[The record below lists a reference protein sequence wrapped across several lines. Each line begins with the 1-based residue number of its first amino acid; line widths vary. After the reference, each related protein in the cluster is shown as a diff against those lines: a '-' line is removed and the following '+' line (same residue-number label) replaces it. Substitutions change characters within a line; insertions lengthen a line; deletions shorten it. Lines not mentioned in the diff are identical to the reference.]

1 MLICIYT
8 HKHLK
13 YFEVSVTIV
22 VCGMDMDIT
31 ILVNLRNLIEEHC
44 ILGLYSMENGG
55 GGVDS

>member
-13 YFEVSVTIV
+13 YFEDSITIV

-31 ILVNLRNLIEEHC
+31 ILVNLRNSIEEHC
-44 ILGLYSMENGG
+44 IVGLCSMENGG
-55 GGVDS
+55 GEG